1 MSREAS
7 PGRPQAA
14 ASSPPRP
21 GGELPADEEGRGRGP
36 DSFDLSEL
44 PEQERVEWLRQYNI
58 RRREAEWRQR
68 QDEQISQRHI
78 AWEMDQLAQ
87 KRRIAQARE
96 AMKNRVETK
105 RLQDQQAKL
114 RRDYLAQVRDK
125 VIDARETDWY
135 FRSTQ
140 RIIEEQAGHR
150 AREEEHETNRLNQK
164 EQARLELQQEA
175 ALRAAKKRE
184 SDLLMNRRLSMIEQK
199 EKERLDKEVWRLQEY
214 RKQAAIEKAAQ
225 RRRDPFQRS
234 VLAAPRRDEAANA
247 PAEAKREQALAQR
260 LLAREI
266 REAARRER
274 LKDDGERQQF
284 AGKTEKAL
292 LSGEMSVF
300 WYPVKIEDDED
311 KYVGDTYNNTYED
324 DAEDEGP

>member
-7 PGRPQAA
+7 PGRP
-14 ASSPPRP
+14 PRSRGDSGDDAP
-21 GGELPADEEGRGRGP
+21 HGEARG

-44 PEQERVEWLRQYNI
+44 PEKERVEWLRQYNI

-184 SDLLMNRRLSMIEQK
+184 SDLLMSRRLSMIEQK

-214 RKQAAIEKAAQ
+214 RKQA
-225 RRRDPFQRS
+225 
-234 VLAAPRRDEAANA
+234 
-247 PAEAKREQALAQR
+247 
-260 LLAREI
+260 
-266 REAARRER
+266 
-274 LKDDGERQQF
+274 
-284 AGKTEKAL
+284 
-292 LSGEMSVF
+292 
-300 WYPVKIEDDED
+300 
-311 KYVGDTYNNTYED
+311 
-324 DAEDEGP
+324 